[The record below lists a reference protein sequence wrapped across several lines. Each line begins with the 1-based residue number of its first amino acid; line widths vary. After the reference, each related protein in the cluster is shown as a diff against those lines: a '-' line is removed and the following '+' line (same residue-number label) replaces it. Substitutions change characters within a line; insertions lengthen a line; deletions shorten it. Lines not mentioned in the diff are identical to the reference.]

1 MEGLTKQRLGLYLG
15 PALFV
20 VVMLIPPPASMT
32 DAARAAG
39 AAGWAPQLA
48 LGMLAWILTW
58 WVTECMP
65 LGLAALAV
73 PLVFSLSGVVP
84 WRTTLTAFA
93 ASSTIASPTDDSFRR
108 RGSRSSVWRAYSSSF
123 GTTWRTWIR
132 VRNTLPRRIAASSA
146 VLESSD
152 PSSVTRISDGPAAGF
167 TILGGSPRAI
177 QPSPCNVC
185 TVAG

>member
-1 MEGLTKQRLGLYLG
+1 MEGFSKQHLGLFLG

-20 VVMLIPPPASMT
+20 VVMLIPPPASMI

-39 AAGWAPQLA
+39 AAGWAPQLP

-58 WVTECMP
+58 RVTECMP

-93 ASSTIASPTDDSFRR
+93 DPIIWIIMAGVLLELRDDVEDVDSRAEHSTEAD
-108 RGSRSSVWRAYSSSF
+108 RGVE
-123 GTTWRTWIR
+123 G
-132 VRNTLPRRIAASSA
+132 
-146 VLESSD
+146 
-152 PSSVTRISDGPAAGF
+152 GP
-167 TILGGSPRAI
+167 
-177 QPSPCNVC
+177 
-185 TVAG
+185 

>member
-93 ASSTIASPTDDSFRR
+93 DPIIWIIMAGVLLELRDDVEDVDSRAEHSTEAD
-108 RGSRSSVWRAYSSSF
+108 RGVE
-123 GTTWRTWIR
+123 G
-132 VRNTLPRRIAASSA
+132 
-146 VLESSD
+146 
-152 PSSVTRISDGPAAGF
+152 GP
-167 TILGGSPRAI
+167 
-177 QPSPCNVC
+177 
-185 TVAG
+185 